1 MVRSAIRHV
10 CPGMDKRL
18 GIVLCHRVPVE
29 RVVAGLVG
37 SEAER
42 KGSSRLS
49 VGRGQEQPVVGSI
62 VGPLG

>member
-1 MVRSAIRHV
+1 
-10 CPGMDKRL
+10 MDKRL
-18 GIVLCHRVPVE
+18 GIVLCHRVLVE

-42 KGSSRLS
+42 TGSSRLS

>member
-1 MVRSAIRHV
+1 
-10 CPGMDKRL
+10 MDKRL
-18 GIVLCHRVPVE
+18 GIVLLCHRVLVE

-42 KGSSRLS
+42 TGSSRLS
-49 VGRGQEQPVVGSI
+49 VGRGQEQRVVGSI